1 MKNIMNLQDDT
12 IAAIATPLGIGGLG
26 IVRIS
31 GEKAGE
37 IAKRLFVP
45 RSSQNNLQSHRLY
58 HGEIVDPREGT
69 PLDEVLLVMMRRPH
83 SYTGEDVVEIH
94 CHGGIL
100 ILQNVLQAVLREGA
114 RIAEPGEFTKRA
126 FLNERLDLAQAEAVA
141 DLIES
146 QTHKGMSQAL
156 GQLKGRLSTEI
167 RKLRDEL
174 IELLS
179 SVEASIDFPEEDL
192 EEISGEMLLK
202 RVESCSAKIQRFL
215 STYEE
220 GRIYRE
226 GLCTVIVGRANVGK
240 SSLLNILLEEK
251 RAIVTEIPGTTR
263 DVIGEIV
270 NIKGIPLKILDTAG
284 LRKATNIVEE
294 EGIKVTREKLTEAD
308 IVILVLDGGQA
319 LSAEDREIIQEP
331 KGKKVVVAINKI
343 DLPQKLSRSQAEKEG
358 LEGQIVEISAKEGRG
373 IDKLKEAIFSIAVC
387 QSEEGSSIFINRV
400 RHKIALERADDSL
413 RKAKESILK
422 EMSPEFIALDLKL
435 ALEHLGEIVGETT
448 TEDILDKIFSEFCI
462 GK

>member
-1 MKNIMNLQDDT
+1 MAVFQDDT

-31 GEKAGE
+31 GEKAEE

-167 RKLRDEL
+167 GKLRDDL

-263 DVIGEIV
+263 DVIGEII

-308 IVILVLDGGQA
+308 IVILVLDGSQA
-319 LSAEDREIIQEP
+319 LSAEDRDIIQELR
-331 KGKKVVVAINKI
+331 GKKVVVAINKI
-343 DLPQKLSRSQAEKEG
+343 DLSQKLSRSEIEKED
-358 LEGQIVEISAKEGRG
+358 LEGQIVEISAKEGLG
-373 IDKLKEAIFSIAVC
+373 IDKLKEAIFSTAVS
-387 QSEEGSSIFINRV
+387 QSSEGSSMFINRI

-413 RKAKESILK
+413 QKAKESISK
-422 EMSPEFIALDLKL
+422 EMSPEFVALDLKL

>member
-1 MKNIMNLQDDT
+1 MNLQDDT
-12 IAAIATPLGIGGLG
+12 IAAIATPWGIGGLG

-31 GEKAGE
+31 GERAEE
-37 IAKRLFVP
+37 IARRLFP
-45 RSSQNNLQSHRLY
+45 RIPSQNNLQSHHLY
-58 HGEIVDPREGT
+58 HGEIIDPRDGN
-69 PLDEVLLVMMRRPH
+69 PLDEVLLVLMRRPH
-83 SYTGEDVVEIH
+83 SYTGEDVVEIN
-94 CHGGIL
+94 CHGGSL
-100 ILQNVLQAVLREGA
+100 VLKSVLQAVLREGA
-114 RIAEPGEFTKRA
+114 RMAEPGEFTKRA
-126 FLNERLDLAQAEAVA
+126 FLNGRLDLAQAEAVV

-146 QTHKGMSQAL
+146 QTQRGRSQAL
-156 GQLKGRLSTEI
+156 GQLKGELSTEI
-167 RKLRDEL
+167 RKIRDDL

-192 EEISGEMLLK
+192 EELSGEVLLK
-202 RVESCSAKIQRFL
+202 RVEGCSARIQGFL

-263 DVIGEIV
+263 DVIGEII

-284 LRKATNIVEE
+284 LRKPTNIVEE
-294 EGIKVTREKLTEAD
+294 EGIKVTREKLTEAE
-308 IVILVLDGGQA
+308 IVILVLDGSES
-319 LSAEDREIIQEP
+319 LSGEDQEIIQELR
-331 KGKKVVVAINKI
+331 GKKVVVAINKI
-343 DLPQKLSRSQAEKEG
+343 DLPQKLSRSKVEKEG
-358 LEGQIVEISAKEGRG
+358 LEGHIVEISAKEARG
-373 IDKLKEAIFSIAVC
+373 IDKLKEAIISTAVSQIA
-387 QSEEGSSIFINRV
+387 EGPSVFINRL
-400 RHKIALERADDSL
+400 RHKLALERAEESL
-413 RKAKESILK
+413 QKAKESIEK

-448 TEDILDKIFSEFCI
+448 TEDILDKIFSDFCI

>member
-1 MKNIMNLQDDT
+1 MTVFQDDT

-31 GEKAGE
+31 GEKAEE

-167 RKLRDEL
+167 GKLRDEL

-263 DVIGEIV
+263 DVIGEII

-308 IVILVLDGGQA
+308 IVILVLDGSQA
-319 LSAEDREIIQEP
+319 LSAEDRDIIQELR
-331 KGKKVVVAINKI
+331 GKKVVVAINKI
-343 DLPQKLSRSQAEKEG
+343 DLSQKLSRSEVEKED
-358 LEGQIVEISAKEGRG
+358 LEGQIVEISAKEGLG
-373 IDKLKEAIFSIAVC
+373 IDKLKEAIFSTAVS
-387 QSEEGSSIFINRV
+387 QSSEGPSMFINRI

-413 RKAKESILK
+413 HKAKESISK
-422 EMSPEFIALDLKL
+422 EMSPEFVALDLKL

>member
-1 MKNIMNLQDDT
+1 MNLQDDT

-202 RVESCSAKIQRFL
+202 RVEGCSAKIQGFL

-263 DVIGEIV
+263 DVIGEII

-284 LRKATNIVEE
+284 LRKATNIIEE

-308 IVILVLDGGQA
+308 IVILVLDGSQA
-319 LSAEDREIIQEP
+319 LSAEDRDIIQELR
-331 KGKKVVVAINKI
+331 GKKVVVTINKI
-343 DLPQKLSRSQAEKEG
+343 DLPQKLPRSQVEKED
-358 LEGQIVEISAKEGRG
+358 LEGQIVEISAKEGLG
-373 IDKLKEAIFSIAVC
+373 IDKLKEVIFSTTVC
-387 QSEEGSSIFINRV
+387 QSVEGPSIFINRV

-413 RKAKESILK
+413 QKAKESILK
-422 EMSPEFIALDLKL
+422 EMSPEFVALDLKL

>member
-1 MKNIMNLQDDT
+1 MNLQDDT

-167 RKLRDEL
+167 RKLRDDL

-263 DVIGEIV
+263 DVIGEII

-308 IVILVLDGGQA
+308 IVILVLDGNQA
-319 LSAEDREIIQEP
+319 LSAEDREIIQELR
-331 KGKKVVVAINKI
+331 GKKAVVAINKI
-343 DLPQKLSRSQAEKEG
+343 DLPQKLPRSQVEKEG
-358 LEGQIVEISAKEGRG
+358 LEGQIVEISAKEALG
-373 IDKLKEAIFSIAVC
+373 IDKLKEVIFSTAVC
-387 QSEEGSSIFINRV
+387 QSAEGSSMFINRI

-413 RKAKESILK
+413 QKAKESILK

-448 TEDILDKIFSEFCI
+448 TEDILDKIFSDFCI